1 MKMSAIQATK
11 RAARL
16 TTLVIALVA
25 FGPPAHSQQPS
36 AAAMATA
43 QELVAVT
50 GTTTLFN
57 PLIAGVVEQSKL
69 LFLQQNP
76 GLAKDLNEIA
86 EKMREDLKPRFVELT
101 NEVAREY
108 ATNFTEAELKA
119 ILAFYQSPAGKKL
132 LERQPT
138 VVDSSMKF
146 AQDWANKLS
155 DEVVSKMREELKKR
169 GHAL

>member
-1 MKMSAIQATK
+1 MSVIQATK
-11 RAARL
+11 QAARL
-16 TTLVIALVA
+16 ATVAVALVA
-25 FGPPAHSQQPS
+25 FGPAAHSQQPS

-43 QELVAVT
+43 KELVAVT

-86 EKMREDLKPRFVELT
+86 DKMREDLKPRFVELT

-108 ATNFTEAELKA
+108 ATNFTESELKA

-132 LERQPT
+132 LERQPN

-155 DEVVSKMREELKKR
+155 DEVVPKMREELKKR